1 MLKATGNDNLRE
13 KMFLNK
19 FKYPKEKKKAINIE
33 ILLENYVFRF
43 VVTTFT
49 WKAKNFVLQIAWK
62 ITNKYFLVQGK
73 NLAKLQKLL
82 Y

>member
-19 FKYPKEKKKAINIE
+19 FKYQKEKKKAINIE

-49 WKAKNFVLQIAWK
+49 
-62 ITNKYFLVQGK
+62 
-73 NLAKLQKLL
+73 
-82 Y
+82 